1 MEWETISL
9 VSLTALQGQ
18 PYKMGPHPGTKC
30 GYLNQEVPAMAI
42 INQSLLI
49 CELEKTGIE

>member
-30 GYLNQEVPAMAI
+30 GYLNQEVPAMARVF
-42 INQSLLI
+42 
-49 CELEKTGIE
+49 